1 MKITR
6 TTKKCPICGTTFTPK
21 TINSRYCSEQCSRK
35 AYKRKVAEEKR
46 QQELDAIAEN
56 VAENVAEKIMSYIE
70 NDKFITAK
78 TLSEKL
84 SLSSRHVQ
92 RIMTQLKTDNKI
104 KRIGSDKGGYW
115 EVVKK

>member
-46 QQELDAIAEN
+46 QQELDTIAASVPGDRPYISVPEAIAIYG
-56 VAENVAEKIMSYIE
+56 VAKSTTVTKHIRKYGIPMRHQGESIYIPKTE
-70 NDKFITAK
+70 IDKLYK
-78 TLSEKL
+78 
-84 SLSSRHVQ
+84 
-92 RIMTQLKTDNKI
+92 
-104 KRIGSDKGGYW
+104 
-115 EVVKK
+115 

>member
-6 TTKKCPICGTTFTPK
+6 TTKKCPICGTTFTTK

-46 QQELDAIAEN
+46 QQELDAI
-56 VAENVAEKIMSYIE
+56 AENVAEKIMSYIE